1 MLFRGLDV
9 LLEFQFKLKQILQGN
24 SDISLIVI
32 NLCAVLIL
40 DEPAQKLHLSQSR
53 NFSKIIRLRILN
65 CSQFSQFKFAM
76 GITLERDLSELEI
89 IFISLVTEQF
99 WKKNLHR
106 MEEVVPGL
114 QSIMKL
120 LAIYYYIGVFYTFF
134 PLFSPKIV
142 FIRRF
147 HLQHRV

>member
-1 MLFRGLDV
+1 
-9 LLEFQFKLKQILQGN
+9 
-24 SDISLIVI
+24 
-32 NLCAVLIL
+32 
-40 DEPAQKLHLSQSR
+40 
-53 NFSKIIRLRILN
+53 
-65 CSQFSQFKFAM
+65 M